1 MLLNSAGRD
10 RRKYD
15 GIIEL
20 DCQHTTTSAT
30 TISMTREYGV
40 IKQIG
45 SLSLAEELA
54 VATIRLP
61 FPVVGVVSW

>member
-1 MLLNSAGRD
+1 MVLLNSAGRD

-20 DCQHTTTSAT
+20 DCHTTTSAT
-30 TISMTREYGV
+30 TSSMTREYGV